1 MANSFSA
8 HLNHAL
14 KLLFAWSENLFN
26 KWRLQNKDFTIIC
39 ATCAGGVI
47 THKLG
52 KQFMSPT
59 VNLFFAEKDVPKL
72 VSDLR
77 WYMTQEL
84 VPLHDNTCP
93 FPKALCGDIEIT
105 FNHAKSFEEAK
116 SIWDRRKK
124 RINYDNIWV
133 IGSDTKMSYG
143 DIVKFSEMPCKGK
156 IMFTAKEYPEFDFC
170 LPFLEYKE
178 EGKLSVG
185 QYMSHHSRVLDRF
198 IYERYFDYTSWL
210 NGNSPKHSLLYRL
223 LYWF

>member
-1 MANSFSA
+1 MF
-8 HLNHAL
+8 LPRLFYLMKQIFAL
-14 KLLFAWSENLFN
+14 IENKVN
-26 KWRLQNKDFTIIC
+26 QIRLKNKDFTIIC

-52 KQFMSPT
+52 RQFLSPT
-59 VNLFFAEKDVPKL
+59 VNLFFPEKDICKL
-72 VSDLR
+72 VSNLR
-77 WYMTQEL
+77 WYMEQEL
-84 VPLHDNTCP
+84 VPLNDETCP
-93 FPKALCGDIEIT
+93 FPRALCGDIEIT
-105 FNHAKSFEEAK
+105 FNHAETFEEGK
-116 SIWDRRKK
+116 RIWDRRKS

-133 IGSDTKMSYG
+133 IGSDNKMSYG
-143 DIVKFSEMPCKGK
+143 DIVKFSEIHCKGK

>member
-1 MANSFSA
+1 MANLFSSRA
-8 HLNHAL
+8 NYTL
-14 KLLFAWSENLFN
+14 KLLFTWCENIFN
-26 KWRLQNKDFTIIC
+26 KWRLRNNNFTIIC

-52 KQFMSPT
+52 RQFLSPT
-59 VNLFFAEKDVPKL
+59 VNLFFPEKDICKL
-72 VSDLR
+72 VSNLR
-77 WYMTQEL
+77 WYMEQEL
-84 VPLHDNTCP
+84 VPLNDETCP
-93 FPKALCGDIEIT
+93 FPRALCGDIVIT
-105 FNHAKSFEEAK
+105 FNHAKTFEEGK
-116 SIWDRRKK
+116 RIWDRRKS

-133 IGSDTKMSYG
+133 IGSDNKMSYE

-156 IMFTAKEYPEFDFC
+156 IMFTAKTYNEFNFC
-170 LPFLEYKE
+170 LTFDEYQQ

-185 QYMSHHSRVLDRF
+185 QYMSHHSKVLDRF